1 MQTAMQVK
9 TRVLSMAAAALLAGS
24 LMVGAAGDAAAGF
37 NARQI
42 ESLDGGGGALG
53 AARMGLVRSA
63 TTSVEQLPATGGAEH
78 VGVWRGGRYVGPLP
92 E

>member
-1 MQTAMQVK
+1 MQTAMQVT
-9 TRVLSMAAAALLAGS
+9 TRGRSLAAAALLAGS

-42 ESLDGGGGALG
+42 ESPHGGGGAAG
-53 AARMGLVRSA
+53 AARIGLARGSTVV
-63 TTSVEQLPATGGAEH
+63 VERRLAASGVAQ